1 MKNSQDNQGLLSLLL
16 KNSIVQFI
24 AGLLSLAII
33 LRISHS
39 IDYQLIKVILKSL
52 GYGFFCYLTTPFIIY
67 WLAYAS
73 QGAISAKKLS
83 ITVILMALYS
93 YIIWDAY
100 FFFRAAFAQLTHNI
114 NLGLTF

>member
-1 MKNSQDNQGLLSLLL
+1 MKNSPNNHTILSLLL
-16 KNSIVQFI
+16 QNSIVRFI
-24 AGLLSLAII
+24 AGILSFFVI

-39 IDYQLIKVILKSL
+39 IDYKAIEILLKSL

-73 QGAISAKKLS
+73 QGVANAKKMA
-83 ITVILMALYS
+83 ITVAVMALYS

-100 FFFRAAFAQLTHNI
+100 FFFRAAFAQLAHGATSS
-114 NLGLTF
+114 L

>member
-1 MKNSQDNQGLLSLLL
+1 MKNSTDRKNIIFALL

-24 AGLLSLAII
+24 AGVLCLLII
-33 LRISHS
+33 LKTANA
-39 IDYQLIKVILKSL
+39 IDYKIVRVALKSF

-73 QGAISAKKLS
+73 EDSNNLKKLGL
-83 ITVILMALYS
+83 TVVLIAFYS

-100 FFFRAAFAQLTHNI
+100 FFFRGAIASWFSVI
-114 NLGLTF
+114 N